1 MPVKSTASTP
11 TTPRKRRTRKTST
24 KTSTAKVIKEI
35 QAVLDQPT
43 PESLAFGLSDKEL
56 KTVEKM
62 VTPKKKTTPKAKV
75 TRAKKLKRPAKTVLT
90 LNHYKRDF
98 ESRMKIHN
106 FEVDALI
113 RDFLKGWE
121 QIKPYHT
128 QMVKQIK
135 TITF

>member
-1 MPVKSTASTP
+1 MIVAS
-11 TTPRKRRTRKTST
+11 
-24 KTSTAKVIKEI
+24 
-35 QAVLDQPT
+35 
-43 PESLAFGLSDKEL
+43 
-56 KTVEKM
+56 
-62 VTPKKKTTPKAKV
+62 TPKKKATPKAKV

-106 FEVDALI
+106 YEVDALI

-121 QIKPYHT
+121 QIKPYHA

>member
-11 TTPRKRRTRKTST
+11 AKSTTPRKRRTRKTST
-24 KTSTAKVIKEI
+24 KP
-35 QAVLDQPT
+35 VLKKT
-43 PESLAFGLSDKEL
+43 TVESKAFDLTETEL

-62 VTPKKKTTPKAKV
+62 IVASTPKKKATPKAKV

-106 FEVDALI
+106 YEVDALI

-121 QIKPYHT
+121 QIKPYHA

>member
-1 MPVKSTASTP
+1 MPVKSKAPATP
-11 TTPRKRRTRKTST
+11 AKATTPRKRRTRKTST
-24 KTSTAKVIKEI
+24 KP
-35 QAVLDQPT
+35 VLKKT
-43 PESLAFGLSDKEL
+43 TVESKAFDLTETEL

-62 VTPKKKTTPKAKV
+62 IVASTPKKKATPKAKV

-106 FEVDALI
+106 YEVDALI